1 MNYPLNQFPILL
13 NVARESEA
21 ILFFHLPV
29 LYVFCVL
36 KGCFQLSWSVEVFT
50 VLFGSCLVGIKQ
62 SLCLVAYL
70 TCRQIVKELCEGI
83 GIKLILEAFQLF
95 QSGATLH
102 VEGSELIIGAVQLL

>member
-1 MNYPLNQFPILL
+1 M
-13 NVARESEA
+13 
-21 ILFFHLPV
+21 
-29 LYVFCVL
+29 
-36 KGCFQLSWSVEVFT
+36 
-50 VLFGSCLVGIKQ
+50 VGIKQ

-70 TCRQIVKELCEGI
+70 TYRQIVKELCEGI